1 MELSLIMRLR
11 IAAAAAT
18 GVVLIGILAWPL
30 AAPSEPLDAVLAGDI
45 SIGGLITLVVLS
57 FLTGLLAYFVSWPHG
72 REIGILAVPFG
83 LAIWAVR
90 SGSMTN
96 LMQLNPTIEQR
107 LAVFSAFKWDS
118 AFWLTL
124 VAAGF
129 FGVLLGQK
137 IMSGPASSAKPVKE
151 KTSGSKAAQFL
162 SVIIA
167 LASSVFIAQ
176 FCIKMFAQDV
186 SLLDSRLGVIMAQP
200 SVGQIVFAVFVS
212 FGLAAFIVKKFL
224 DVSYIWPT
232 IATVLLTVFAASSYA
247 KRDMLQYFIQQ
258 WPSAFFINSVISILP
273 VQVVAFGTLGSIAGY
288 WMAIRYNYWRKHE
301 MK

>member
-1 MELSLIMRLR
+1 MELSLLMRLR

-30 AAPSEPLDAVLAGDI
+30 AGSSEPLNAVLAGDI
-45 SIGGLITLVVLS
+45 SIGGLIILLVLA
-57 FLTGLLAYFVSWPHG
+57 FLTGLIAYFVSWPYG

-90 SGSMTN
+90 SGSMTT
-96 LMQLNPTIEQR
+96 LMQLNPTIEKRQ
-107 LAVFSAFKWDS
+107 AIFSAFKWDS
-118 AFWLTL
+118 AFWLAL

-129 FGVLLGQK
+129 LGVLLGQK
-137 IMSGPASSAKPVKE
+137 IMSSPVKPVKQ
-151 KTSGSKAAQFL
+151 KASDSKSVQYL
-162 SVIIA
+162 SILIA
-167 LASSVFIAQ
+167 LVGSVFIAQ

-186 SLLDSRLGVIMAQP
+186 SFLDNKLGTIMAQP
-200 SVGQIVFAVFVS
+200 SIGQIVFAVFVS
-212 FGLAAFIVKKFL
+212 FGVAAFIVKKFL
-224 DVSYIWPT
+224 DVSYIWPI
-232 IATVLLTVFAASSYA
+232 IATVLLTIFTVSSYA
-247 KRDMLQYFIQQ
+247 RQDVLRYFVQE

-273 VQVVAFGTLGSIAGY
+273 IQIVALGTLGSIAGY